1 MKATRLRAAGLAVAL
16 LGALVAAPP
25 AAAAPAGA
33 SASAAQTR
41 AAAQAGSASPGTAAP
56 CATDPAAPKRQ
67 FRAMWISS
75 VVNIDWPTKAS
86 QTAPDRVA
94 AQQAEYLGWLD
105 LAQRLHHNAVV
116 VQVRPTADAF
126 WPSPHEP
133 WSEYLTGVRGQDPGW
148 DPLAFLVDEAHKRN
162 LEFHAWFNPYR
173 ISMPAPG
180 GAGADLT
187 QLAPGH
193 PARQH
198 PEWTFAY
205 PPAGVAGSRLYY
217 DPGVPA
223 VREFVQTAMM
233 DAVTRYDVDG
243 VHFDDYFYPYPSGTY
258 QYPDDATFAQYNRG
272 FTDRADWR
280 RDNIDLLIREMN
292 DRIKAAKPWVKFGV
306 SPFGIW
312 RNASADPNGSD
323 TTGSQ
328 SYDII
333 SADTRKWVKQEW
345 IDYIVP
351 QLYWYIGQYPA
362 ADYARLVP
370 WWAETVRGTRVQLYI
385 GQADYK
391 SGDPAY
397 GTYWQNPR
405 ELSDHLTLN
414 RAYPEVLGNVHFSA
428 VQVRANRLGAT
439 DLYAA
444 EHYSLPALTPA
455 MPHLP
460 AKPLLAPVVTG
471 AQRQA
476 DGVRLSWRQPAD
488 GVGPLGRATSY
499 AIYRFDGTGPAGACG
514 FADAS
519 HLVGTV
525 RAAPGAT
532 QSWVDTTAAAG
543 ARYTYHVTAL
553 DRLSNESPVSP
564 PRFVR

>member
-16 LGALVAAPP
+16 LGALVAAHP
-25 AAAAPAGA
+25 GA
-33 SASAAQTR
+33 SAGRTPTR
-41 AAAQAGSASPGTAAP
+41 PTTAATTT
-56 CATDPAAPKRQ
+56 CATDPATPKRQ

-86 QTAPDRVA
+86 RTAPDQVA
-94 AQQAEYLGWLD
+94 AQKAEYLGWLD
-105 LAQRLHHNAVV
+105 LAQKLQPQRGGGAGPPDRRRVLAVAVRAVV
-116 VQVRPTADAF
+116 GVPDRGTRAGPGLGPAGVPRRGVAQAEPGVPRLVQPVPD
-126 WPSPHEP
+126 
-133 WSEYLTGVRGQDPGW
+133 L
-148 DPLAFLVDEAHKRN
+148 
-162 LEFHAWFNPYR
+162 HAG
-173 ISMPAPG
+173 PG
-180 GAGADLT
+180 GAGADIA
-187 QLAPGH
+187 QLAPDH

-198 PEWTFAY
+198 PDWTFAY

-217 DPGVPA
+217 NPGIPE

-233 DAVTRYDVDG
+233 DAVTRYDIDG
-243 VHFDDYFYPYPSGTY
+243 VHFDDYFYPYPSGTH
-258 QYPDDATFAQYNRG
+258 QVPDDATFAAYNRG

-280 RDNIDLLIREMN
+280 RDNINLLIQEM
-292 DRIKAAKPWVKFGV
+292 DAKIKAAKPWVKFGV

-312 RNASADPNGSD
+312 RNASVDPLGSD

-333 SADTRKWVKQEW
+333 SADTRKWVKEEW

-397 GTYWQNPR
+397 GPFWMNPR

-414 RAYPEVLGNVHFSA
+414 RSYPEVLGNVHFSA
-428 VQVRANRLGAT
+428 VQVQANRLGAT
-439 DLYAA
+439 DIYAA
-444 EHYSLPALTPA
+444 EHYSRPALIPA

-460 AKPLLAPVVTG
+460 AKPLLPPVVTG
-471 AQRQA
+471 A
-476 DGVRLSWRQPAD
+476 
-488 GVGPLGRATSY
+488 
-499 AIYRFDGTGPAGACG
+499 
-514 FADAS
+514 
-519 HLVGTV
+519 
-525 RAAPGAT
+525 
-532 QSWVDTTAAAG
+532 AAAG
-543 ARYTYHVTAL
+543 RRGAAELAAAGRRRGPARHRHLVRDL
-553 DRLSNESPVSP
+553 PVRRDRPGRTLRLRRRVAPGRHRPGDRRRGAVLGGHHRRGGP
-564 PRFVR
+564 ARTRTT